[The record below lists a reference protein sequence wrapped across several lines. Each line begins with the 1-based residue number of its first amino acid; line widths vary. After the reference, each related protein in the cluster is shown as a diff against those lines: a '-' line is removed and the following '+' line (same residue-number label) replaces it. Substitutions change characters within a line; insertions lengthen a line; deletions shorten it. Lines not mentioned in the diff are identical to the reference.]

1 MARRDTSETKA
12 RIVQYIQTGHTVEE
26 ACRLVG
32 KSQQTYEYYRRTD
45 KEFKDKIDLI
55 RAATNKSIAESAD
68 SKQIPFAEFR
78 EKYLGSKTFPHQ
90 QNIVD
95 LLEDRD
101 PTWVHSGMTF
111 ERGENPD
118 YILVNMPPEHA
129 KSMTISI
136 DYVTYRVAL
145 NPNIRVK
152 IVSKNMDLAKH
163 FLGAI
168 KQRLTHPNYS
178 DLQVTYAPGVGFK
191 SKSAVWREDQIFFG
205 QELRD
210 SNEADPTIQALGMGG
225 HIYGT
230 RADLMIL
237 DDTVTLS
244 NAHEYEKQI
253 RWIQQEVITRLGPGG
268 KVLILGTRVDAKDLY
283 RELRNPE
290 RYQEGQPP
298 WTYLAMPALLEVNE
312 DPDKWLTLWPKS
324 DEPWPGL
331 KDQAPDDEGLFV
343 RWDGIRLKRRRS
355 AMDPRT
361 WNMVYQQAD
370 VDDDAIFPPVAV
382 KGSVDRMRMPGVITP
397 GMPGAP
403 ESTEGFYIV
412 AGLDPAIVGYT
423 AAVVMAVDRK
433 GHKRWILDCAAL
445 LSPSP
450 AQIRG
455 LIQDWT
461 TKYRPQEW
469 MVERNAFQGYLTQ
482 DENLRSW
489 LASQGVFLRE
499 HTTSKN
505 KWDAG
510 FGVAAMAP
518 LFGTVQADGKH
529 HRDNL
534 IHLPADR
541 TEAVRMLIDQL
552 ITWSPTTK
560 GKTDLV
566 MALWFCEIRARELL
580 QHSIGVKH
588 HMNNSYLS
596 RNEQA
601 KRMVVNLDEVLN
613 SPQRI

>member
-1 MARRDTSETKA
+1 
-12 RIVQYIQTGHTVEE
+12 
-26 ACRLVG
+26 
-32 KSQQTYEYYRRTD
+32 
-45 KEFKDKIDLI
+45 
-55 RAATNKSIAESAD
+55 
-68 SKQIPFAEFR
+68 
-78 EKYLGSKTFPHQ
+78 
-90 QNIVD
+90 
-95 LLEDRD
+95 
-101 PTWVHSGMTF
+101 
-111 ERGENPD
+111 
-118 YILVNMPPEHA
+118 
-129 KSMTISI
+129 
-136 DYVTYRVAL
+136 VTYRVAL

-191 SKSAVWREDQIFFG
+191 SKSAVWREDQIFLG

-298 WTYLAMPALLEVNE
+298 WTYLAMPALLEVDE
-312 DPDKWLTLWPKS
+312 SPEKWKTLWPKS

-331 KDQAPDDEGLFV
+331 KDQEPDEQGLFV
-343 RWDGIRLKRRRS
+343 RWDGPRLKRRRS

-370 VDDDAIFPPVAV
+370 VDDDAIFPPAAV
-382 KGSVDRMRMPGVITP
+382 KGSIDKMRMPGVLIPEAP
-397 GMPGAP
+397 GHPN
-403 ESTEGFYIV
+403 STDGYYIV

-518 LFGTVQADGKH
+518 LFGTVHSDGKH
-529 HRDNL
+529 RRDNL
-534 IHLPADR
+534 IRIPADR
-541 TEAVRMLIDQL
+541 SEAVRMLIDQL

-580 QHSIGVKH
+580 QNSIGVKH
-588 HMNNSYLS
+588 YMNNSYLS
-596 RNEQA
+596 RNEQS
-601 KRMVVNLDEVLN
+601 KRVVVNLDEVLN

>member
-1 MARRDTSETKA
+1 MPRRDTTDTKQRLVNA
-12 RIVQYIQTGHTVEE
+12 IQNGYTVEE
-26 ACRLVG
+26 ACRSVG
-32 KSQQTYEYYRRTD
+32 KSMQTYDYYRRTD
-45 KEFKDKIDLI
+45 KEFKDKVDLI
-55 RAATNKSIAESAD
+55 RTATNKSLSTD
-68 SKQIPFAEFR
+68 SVEKQISFAEFR
-78 EKYLGSKTFPHQ
+78 QKYLGSRTFPHQ

-95 LLEDRD
+95 LLDGDQPQFLHPSMLWEQ
-101 PTWVHSGMTF
+101 
-111 ERGENPD
+111 GENPD
-118 YILVNMPPEHA
+118 YVLVNMPPEHA

-191 SKSAVWREDQIFFG
+191 SKSAVWREDQIFLG

-268 KVLILGTRVDAKDLY
+268 KILILGTRVDAKDLY

-290 RYQEGQPP
+290 RYQEGEPP
-298 WTYLAMPALLEVNE
+298 WTYLAMPALLEPKDDPE
-312 DPDKWLTLWPKS
+312 DWVTLWPKS

-331 KDQAPDDEGLFV
+331 KDQQPDEEGLYV
-343 RWDGIRLKRRRS
+343 RWDGPRLRRRRS

-370 VDDDAIFPPVAV
+370 VDEDSIFAPAAV
-382 KGSVDRMRMPGVITP
+382 KGSVDRMRMPGVLAP
-397 GMPGAP
+397 GGPGHP

-433 GHKRWILDCAAL
+433 GHKRWILDCAAML
-445 LSPSP
+445 GPSP
-450 AQIRG
+450 AQIRE
-455 LIQDWT
+455 LIQTWT
-461 TKYRPQEW
+461 TKYHPQEW

-518 LFGTVQADGKH
+518 LFGTVQSDGKH

-541 TEAVRMLIDQL
+541 SEPVRMLIDQL

-580 QHSIGVKH
+580 QHSMGVKH
-588 HMNNSYLS
+588 YMNNGYLS
-596 RNEQA
+596 RNEQS
-601 KRMVVNLDEVLN
+601 KRVVVNLDEVLN
-613 SPQRI
+613 TPQRI